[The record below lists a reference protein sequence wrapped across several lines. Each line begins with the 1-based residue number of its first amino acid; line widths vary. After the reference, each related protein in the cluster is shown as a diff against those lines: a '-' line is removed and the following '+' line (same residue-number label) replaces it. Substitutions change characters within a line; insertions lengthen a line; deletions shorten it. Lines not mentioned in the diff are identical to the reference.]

1 MQTIIMT
8 IKPVHLRH
16 IRTGIK
22 KGELRKSFPK
32 IGLPFRVL
40 LCESGSGGQIKAEFT
55 CRDIRAIDT
64 ASPYFSSVL
73 CLREQEISDY
83 LGGKTGYVWGVSDVV
98 DYCCTK
104 GYRIRNI
111 SEFGIP
117 RSPRAWQ
124 HATKLPDDWRSK
136 Q

>member
-8 IKPVHLRH
+8 IIPDHLRN
-16 IRTGIK
+16 IRLGIK
-22 KGELRKSFPK
+22 KGELRKRFGK
-32 IGLPFRVL
+32 MELPFRVL
-40 LCESGSGGQIKAEFT
+40 LCKSGSGGRIEAEFT
-55 CRDIRAIDT
+55 CRDILAIDT
-64 ASPYFSSVL
+64 PSTYFSSVL
-73 CLREQEISDY
+73 CLREQEIVDY

-124 HATKLPDDWRSK
+124 YATKLPDDWRREP
-136 Q
+136 